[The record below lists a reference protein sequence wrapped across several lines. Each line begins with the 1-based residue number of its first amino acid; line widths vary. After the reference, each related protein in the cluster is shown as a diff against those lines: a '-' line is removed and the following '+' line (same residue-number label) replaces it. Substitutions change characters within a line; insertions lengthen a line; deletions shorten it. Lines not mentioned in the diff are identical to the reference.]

1 MACSSISTLPSSLFS
16 NSCVVTNTSQ
26 NVPVILAL
34 KECCTATTFS
44 DVQETSDH
52 CYYYCNIT
60 SILEITP
67 MHDCLTGFLDLDE
80 KGIDVASFDM
90 RFFWKPESTGN
101 AESGKRID
109 LRAIDPFII
118 EPGEAE
124 PGSLAGEGPEG
135 EGSEGGGGAQRGQGS
150 GEGEGCTSYTLT
162 ELGAV
167 CAGGEGGQ
175 GGNGQPG
182 VLTSNFTATVSTTGA
197 GSRSSGGASTPQASP
212 FVSNGQRE
220 NVEWAVG
227 LLVVLASLGCFL

>member
-1 MACSSISTLPSSLFS
+1 M
-16 NSCVVTNTSQ
+16 
-26 NVPVILAL
+26 
-34 KECCTATTFS
+34 
-44 DVQETSDH
+44 
-52 CYYYCNIT
+52 
-60 SILEITP
+60 TP

-101 AESGKRID
+101 AESGKQID

-118 EPGEAE
+118 EPDEAE
-124 PGSLAGEGPEG
+124 PGSLAGEGQ
-135 EGSEGGGGAQRGQGS
+135 EGGGGAQRGQGS

-197 GSRSSGGASTPQASP
+197 GSRSSGGASTPQDSS
-212 FVSNGQRE
+212 FVSSGQRG